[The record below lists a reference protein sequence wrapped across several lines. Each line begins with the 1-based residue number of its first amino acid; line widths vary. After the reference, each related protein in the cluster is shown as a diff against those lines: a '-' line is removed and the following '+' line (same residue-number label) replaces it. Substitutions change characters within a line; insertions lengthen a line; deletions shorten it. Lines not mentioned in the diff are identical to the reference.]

1 MIRSNRQLFGRM
13 TFKRT
18 YTYDEWV
25 SNRDAYIAEARKL
38 AKERRPAVV
47 YLYRKDGRGYRE
59 QMAKIVAH

>member
-1 MIRSNRQLFGRM
+1 MIRNNRQLFGRM

-18 YTYDEWV
+18 YTHAEWA
-25 SNRDAYIAEARKL
+25 SNRGEYIAEARKL

-59 QMAKIVAH
+59 EMAKIVAH

>member
-1 MIRSNRQLFGRM
+1 MIRGNRQLFGRM

-18 YTYDEWV
+18 YTHDEWAAH
-25 SNRDAYIAEARKL
+25 RADYIAEARKL

-59 QMAKIVAH
+59 LMVKIVAH